1 MFDLLSRHRGR
12 AGIVAIALVAA
23 TLSLGLGIASA
34 HSNTS
39 ASGPGTLP
47 CEKGG
52 TGCMSIGYTKAWL
65 GGRTVKLEYSHS
77 FLCNQPPSSGA
88 TSQCELGKVH
98 QTSPTSG
105 AVVSPLRVLVPLG
118 FTPKAS
124 TLQCPTA
131 GKCIDHPST
140 IDLSR
145 VFGAGT
151 ENAALP
157 PHSHILVDAEMHQS
171 TWWPVRV
178 VGVNK
183 ARSWNRIVSH
193 KNERAVKEC
202 QKAGNC
208 TADLPTNL
216 FLFFQVLQ
224 RGSVIK

>member
-1 MFDLLSRHRGR
+1 MFDLVRRHRGR
-12 AGIVAIALVAA
+12 AGITAIALVVA
-23 TLSLGLGIASA
+23 TLSLGFGIASA
-34 HSNTS
+34 HNT
-39 ASGPGTLP
+39 ASRAAGALP
-47 CEKGG
+47 CEMGG
-52 TGCMSIGYTKAWL
+52 SGCSSIGYTRAWL
-65 GGRTVKLEYSHS
+65 RGRTVKLEYSHT
-77 FLCNQPPSSGA
+77 FFCEQPPTSGA
-88 TSQCELGKVH
+88 TSQCELGASH
-98 QTSPTSG
+98 ESGPTSG

-124 TLQCPTA
+124 TLQCPAA

-157 PHSHILVDAEMHQS
+157 PHSHILVDAEVHQS

-178 VGVNK
+178 IGVKNPR
-183 ARSWNRIVSH
+183 AWNRIVSR
-193 KNERAVKEC
+193 KSERAVKTC

-208 TADLPTNL
+208 TMDIPTNL
-216 FLFFQVLQ
+216 YLFFQVLH